1 MKRKINI
8 PNSTNHRFGYTI
20 TKKKQWTKDELMK
33 EIELI
38 SLKSSNLSLS
48 NRKWIVEQVRAL
60 IRDNKLTDEEIVKLE
75 SL

>member
-8 PNSTNHRFGYTI
+8 PNSPDLRFGYTI

-60 IRDNKLTDEEIVKLE
+60 IRNNKLTNEEIVKLE

>member
-8 PNSTNHRFGYTI
+8 PNSANHRFGYTI
-20 TKKKQWTKDELMK
+20 TEKKQWTKDELMK

-60 IRDNKLTDEEIVKLE
+60 IRNNKLTDEEIVKLE